1 MGQFE
6 TIECDLEKRP
16 DNHLAHVSVG
26 TRSANGPR
34 SRQSPRSCQPV
45 MHSGSKLIDRYDQ
58 GSARVVHDERE
69 MALLISTAR
78 SADQHSASGVR
89 GSRYALLFRKQVC
102 SAEPCTTGL
111 CPTCLHVY
119 SGTTHI
125 IPIAAII
132 YVSILITWTV
142 VPDNDAKIQR
152 WIGDRAVVGQCEL
165 DDGLVIGGESAEIPK
180 GPSLGHLDI
189 AERAS
194 GLRRSGGQGQRRQR
208 NGDQC
213 CQLSGGNGIN
223 LNDDFGLFEND
234 ADYFDLTH

>member
-16 DNHLAHVSVG
+16 DNHPANVSVG
-26 TRSANGPR
+26 PRSANGPR

-58 GSARVVHDERE
+58 GSARVVHDDRE
-69 MALLISTAR
+69 MALLILTAS
-78 SADQHSASGVR
+78 SADQHSDKGVR
-89 GSRYALLFRKQVC
+89 GSRLDVIFGKQVC

-111 CPTCLHVY
+111 CPTCLRVH

-132 YVSILITWTV
+132 NVSILITWTV

-152 WIGDRAVVGQCEL
+152 RIGDRAVGGQCEL
-165 DDGLVIGGESAEIPK
+165 DDGLVIGEESAEIASS
-180 GPSLGHLDI
+180 GEGLGHLDI

-213 CQLSGGNGIN
+213 CQLSGGVN
-223 LNDDFGLFEND
+223 FVSS
-234 ADYFDLTH
+234 